1 MLFVWGST
9 SYKTLSAFRT
19 ATGQEQHGVQA
30 DPLFVSATVDDFH
43 LLEGSPAIDS
53 ADSSAPGEQTADFA
67 GAPRVDD
74 PATVDT
80 GVGPRSYD
88 DRGAY
93 EFQPTSSP
101 FDIEKSTPGNSRADL
116 REPMDGGPEAGL
128 MTAHPSIR
136 NRYTRAETAGPGHRL
151 GAAKRCAR

>member
-1 MLFVWGST
+1 VDYDLVQITSPYVLFVWGST
-9 SYKTLSAFRT
+9 SYKTLSAFYT
-19 ATGQEQHGVQA
+19 ATGQEQHGMQA
-30 DPLFVSATVDDFH
+30 DPLFASAADGDFH
-43 LLEGSPAIDS
+43 LLGGSPAIDS
-53 ADSSAPGEQTADFA
+53 ADSSAPGEQTVDFD

-101 FDIEKSTPGNSRADL
+101 SSKHRKSHSR
-116 REPMDGGPEAGL
+116 
-128 MTAHPSIR
+128 
-136 NRYTRAETAGPGHRL
+136 
-151 GAAKRCAR
+151 KFAR